1 MSIENKVL
9 IHPTAHRL
17 KRCKRL
23 ARVLRITKQ
32 MMTAV
37 NNGDWQEV
45 SRLEKVRQPDFV
57 NCFDEAPETE
67 DSEAVSEGLAVLVC
81 LNEDLMDRLKE
92 ELLSRRYPLHEV
104 SSPKISRSDQS
115 VL

>member
-1 MSIENKVL
+1 MSSDTNVL

-32 MMTAV
+32 MMTAI
-37 NNGDWQEV
+37 NKADWEEV
-45 SRLEKVRQPDFV
+45 SRLEQIRQPDFAK
-57 NCFDEAPETE
+57 CFDQPLESEE
-67 DSEAVSEGLAVLVC
+67 SEALSEGLAVLVC

-104 SSPKISRSDQS
+104 STPKISRSDQS